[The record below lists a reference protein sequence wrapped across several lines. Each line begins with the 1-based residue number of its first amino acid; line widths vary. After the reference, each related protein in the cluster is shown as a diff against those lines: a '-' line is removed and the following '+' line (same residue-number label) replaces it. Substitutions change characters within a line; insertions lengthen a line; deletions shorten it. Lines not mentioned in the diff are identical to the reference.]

1 MGIADAVGREGSSVL
16 MTPRSSST
24 QEKSRPTSA
33 GGPSFWIGTTP
44 ETDYPALAGEIVVDV
59 AVVGAGITGITTA
72 ALLKRAGKTVAL
84 LDLKRIVHGTTG
96 YTTAKVTAGHG
107 LGYSKIRKAFGEE
120 GARTYAEANQA
131 GLERIAEFV
140 DEDAIDCDFERKDN
154 YVYAEDEKQAEQVRQ
169 EVEVER
175 AAGLP
180 VSLQNETPLPYP
192 VAAAVRLENQAQFHP
207 RKYLLALA
215 ASIPGDGSHVFE
227 NSRVHSVKHAEPC
240 TVIAD
245 QGAVRAQDVVI
256 ATHLPILDRG
266 LFFARAFP
274 HLSYA
279 LCAPIDETSAPDGMF
294 LNAGTP
300 TRSVRTMRDGD
311 RLYLNVGG
319 NGHKLGEAD
328 DAQAKYDELE
338 QFLRRY
344 WPDADEVAYRW
355 STHDYMPHD
364 QVPYVGHLGRTTQ
377 HLYTATGF
385 NKWGMTNGT
394 AAAMMIADSILGRA
408 NPWLELFDA
417 KRLPPKSALPRYLKE
432 NAIAGYHLVADRLRP
447 GEKGS
452 ADEVR
457 PGEGA
462 IVGRLRK
469 TAVYREDDGL
479 LHELSPVCRHLWC
492 IVDWNPAERTWDCP
506 CHGSRYAAD
515 GRAIEGPTTKDL
527 KRRS

>member
-1 MGIADAVGREGSSVL
+1 MV
-16 MTPRSSST
+16 PRSSST
-24 QEKSRPTSA
+24 EEKSRPTRL

-44 ETDYPALAGEIVVDV
+44 ETDYPALTDEAAVDV

-84 LDLKRIVHGTTG
+84 LDLKRVVHGATG

-107 LGYSKIRKAFGEE
+107 LGYSKIREAFGED
-120 GARTYAEANQA
+120 GARIYAEANQA

-140 DEDAIDCDFERKDN
+140 GEDRIDCDFERKDN
-154 YVYAEDEKQAEQVRQ
+154 YVYAEDEQQAEQVRR
-169 EVEVER
+169 EVDVER

-180 VSLQNETPLPYP
+180 VSLVDETPLPYP

-207 RKYLLALA
+207 RKFLLALA
-215 ASIPGDGSHVFE
+215 ASIHGDGSHVFE
-227 NSRVHSVKHAEPC
+227 NSRVHSVTHGEPC
-240 TVIAD
+240 AVITE
-245 QGAVRAQDVVI
+245 QGRVRARDVVV

-266 LFFARAFP
+266 LFFAKAYP

-279 LCAPIDETSAPDGMF
+279 LCAPIDEAAAPDGMF

-300 TRSVRTMRDGD
+300 TRSVRTLRDGD

-328 DAQAKYDELE
+328 DPQAKYDELE
-338 QFLRRY
+338 EFLREH
-344 WPDADEVAYRW
+344 WPDAGEVAYRW
-355 STHDYMPHD
+355 STHDYMPQD
-364 QVPYVGHLGRTTQ
+364 EVPFVGHLARTTP
-377 HLYTATGF
+377 HAYTATGF

-394 AAAMMIADSILGRA
+394 AAAMMISDSILGRK

-417 KRLPPKSALPRYLKE
+417 KRLPPRSALPRFVKE
-432 NAIAGYHLVADRLRP
+432 NATVGFRYLADRVRP
-447 GEKGS
+447 GAKS
-452 ADEVR
+452 AEDVR

-462 IVGRLRK
+462 LVGGLRK
-469 TAVYREDDGL
+469 TAVYRDDDGR

-492 IVDWNPAERTWDCP
+492 IVDWNAAERTWDCP

-515 GRAIEGPTTKDL
+515 GRTIEGPATKDL
-527 KRRS
+527 KPKR